1 MKMYLTFENPEYLW
15 FLLSIPLLIVSHFAF
30 LRYSKRKAIR
40 FANFQALKRV
50 SNQKIMTKNHMVLL
64 ARMVI
69 LFTLILAVSGTK
81 VWYLAYTNQNDFVIA
96 IDSSS
101 SMTAKDLEPSRF
113 EAAKDYT
120 IKFID
125 ELSTDSKVG
134 LVSFSGASFIET
146 LPTDDFSKLRKSIN
160 GLEIAKVGGTNIP
173 DAIVTSTNLL
183 LASDKGRTIILMTD
197 GSNTVSYF
205 IRDPILEGINY
216 ARQNNVMIYTIG
228 IGSETG
234 PIGYLPEY
242 YNISSVYDSNTLMKI
257 ANETGGRYF
266 DAKTTKDLDNTFDAI
281 LANASEAYIGF
292 DLGIGLLIIALGMIF
307 LEWGLISTRF
317 RAIP

>member
-1 MKMYLTFENPEYLW
+1 MYLTFENPEYLW

-81 VWYLAYTNQNDFVIA
+81 VWDLAYTNQNDFVIA